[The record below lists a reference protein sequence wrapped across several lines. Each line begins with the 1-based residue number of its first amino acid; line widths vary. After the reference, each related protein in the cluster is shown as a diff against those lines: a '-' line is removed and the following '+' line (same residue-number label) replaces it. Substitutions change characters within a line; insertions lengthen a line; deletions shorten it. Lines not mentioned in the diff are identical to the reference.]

1 MTKTN
6 EQLDAALI
14 YMADAPWNRRPYEE
28 LGEAARYSKE
38 IYEAARKWHDLMQ
51 AIERGEKAIVPREA
65 TVDMIEEAGR
75 RKYMFQSGQNCLG
88 CSLADNAWDDM
99 VNAVGQ
105 DQQIREL
112 NDD

>member
-1 MTKTN
+1 MP
-6 EQLDAALI
+6 EIEDLDAAI
-14 YMADAPWNRRPYEE
+14 QY
-28 LGEAARYSKE
+28 YSRQLKGLE
-38 IYEAARKWHDLMQ
+38 PGGRTETVVNAARKWRDLMQ